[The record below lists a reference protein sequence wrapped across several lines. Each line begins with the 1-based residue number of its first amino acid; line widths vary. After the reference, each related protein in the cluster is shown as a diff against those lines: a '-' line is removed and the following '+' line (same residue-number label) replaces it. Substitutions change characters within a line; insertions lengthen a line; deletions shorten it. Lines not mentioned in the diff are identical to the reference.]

1 MSRVR
6 PLKQP
11 VLDLSSGVIAAVLFL
26 VLVYVLN
33 IALWMAAV
41 IALLSFV
48 SVVMLFRPTPREVNI
63 ELDAETR
70 DYQEKTV
77 WDGYQKLGQIG
88 RCIDQI
94 TTAPVREKAERIR
107 QSITKILDYLKKN
120 PGKVKHAHSFFT
132 YYLETTALILQKYLE
147 LSGQKL
153 NDPEIAG
160 TLQKV
165 EGLLDTLADSF
176 DKQLSRLMENEVMDL
191 ESEISLLESTI
202 KSEGL

>member
-1 MSRVR
+1 MSRVW
-6 PLKQP
+6 PLKQSL
-11 VLDLSSGVIAAVLFL
+11 LDLSSGVIAGIVFL

-33 IALWMAAV
+33 ISLWMAAV

-48 SVVMLFRPTPREVNI
+48 GLALLFRPTSQGVTI
-63 ELDAETR
+63 ELDAETK
-70 DYQEKTV
+70 DYQEKTI
-77 WDGYQKLGQIG
+77 WEGYQNLGQIG

-94 TTAPVREKAERIR
+94 TAAPVRVKADRIR

-120 PGKVKHAHSFFT
+120 PGKVKQAHSFFT
-132 YYLETTALILQKYLE
+132 YYLETTGLILQKYLE
-147 LSGQKL
+147 LSGQQL